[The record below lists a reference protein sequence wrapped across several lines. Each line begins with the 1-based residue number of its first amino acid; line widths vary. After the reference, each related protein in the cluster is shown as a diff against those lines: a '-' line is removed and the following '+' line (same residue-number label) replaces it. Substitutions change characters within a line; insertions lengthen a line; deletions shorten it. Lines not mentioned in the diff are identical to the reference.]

1 MNAQEFAKMVVEHR
15 KWLDG
20 IKGGVCADLDAKGL
34 TDVQR
39 RAFKIMI
46 EGSANINPKTL
57 NKEEV

>member
-20 IKGGVCADLDAKGL
+20 IKGGVRADLDAEDL

-39 RAFKIMI
+39 RAFKYMI
-46 EGSANINPKTL
+46 EHSAKEAPKTS
-57 NKEEV
+57 NK

>member
-1 MNAQEFAKMVVEHR
+1 MLFRSHR

-46 EGSANINPKTL
+46 EGSANINPKKS